1 MIKDRAIVTPKTP
14 KAREILTNH
23 LNNKSEVRL
32 EAYKMRSGIKRC
44 FVSAIDNPDF
54 WFWVDKDWDEDW
66 DIYIINDDNTKFHT
80 DIGRPI

>member
-1 MIKDRAIVTPKTP
+1 
-14 KAREILTNH
+14 
-23 LNNKSEVRL
+23 
-32 EAYKMRSGIKRC
+32 MRSGIKRC